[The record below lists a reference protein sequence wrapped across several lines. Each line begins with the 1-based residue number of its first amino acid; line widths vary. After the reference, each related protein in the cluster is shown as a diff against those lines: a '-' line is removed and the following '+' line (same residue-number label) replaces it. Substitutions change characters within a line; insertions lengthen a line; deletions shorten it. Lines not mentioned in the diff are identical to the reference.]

1 MPHNAAKLLHDLVQA
16 GRAIRRFRE
25 GRTIEDYR
33 ADLMFRSAV
42 ERQFEII
49 GEGLNR
55 LGRADPATLERIDG
69 HQKIIAFRNIIAH
82 GYDVLDEAIV
92 WQVIEDYLPRL
103 LEQVEQWLED
113 DHEASTEP

>member
-1 MPHNAAKLLHDLVQA
+1 MPHSAAKLLHDILEA
-16 GRAIRRFRE
+16 GTAIRRFVT
-25 GRTIEDYR
+25 GRTVGDYR
-33 ADLMFRSAV
+33 EDLMLRSAI

-49 GEGLNR
+49 GEAMNR
-55 LGRADPATLERIDG
+55 LGRVEPSVLERIDG

-103 LEQVEQWLED
+103 LEQAERLLE
-113 DHEASTEP
+113 EARNEEV